1 MNLQNKYHPT
11 SKGSVPP
18 ADLGV
23 ELNWQSPSLKFYFYI
38 KTKVLGNRIQKYINL
53 KNKSSKIIFMENQ
66 YGVGSLIS
74 RVFFK
79 VLFVYFKTEGKGGKE
94 RDRNIS
100 VWLPVSCSLLGTWS
114 ATQACALTGNQT
126 SDLLI
131 HRPALSPLS
140 HTGQGSTFF
149 CAHFSMAFK
158 KNLMEKLSAFFL
170 MVFFEEIKPIS
181 IDKVLSRTL
190 KSHKLMSLEDIRT
203 MLLEFPLNQRES
215 FHKASILSWV
225 IDQLKYFVKFNF
237 HVELTIFNSVLQD
250 LINSFIT
257 TVFLLIVAVL
267 AMQEKE
273 RRHLFYVGGVSRGLC
288 DSILDEYFK
297 TL

>member
-1 MNLQNKYHPT
+1 
-11 SKGSVPP
+11 
-18 ADLGV
+18 
-23 ELNWQSPSLKFYFYI
+23 
-38 KTKVLGNRIQKYINL
+38 
-53 KNKSSKIIFMENQ
+53 
-66 YGVGSLIS
+66 
-74 RVFFK
+74 
-79 VLFVYFKTEGKGGKE
+79 
-94 RDRNIS
+94 
-100 VWLPVSCSLLGTWS
+100 
-114 ATQACALTGNQT
+114 
-126 SDLLI
+126 
-131 HRPALSPLS
+131 
-140 HTGQGSTFF
+140 
-149 CAHFSMAFK
+149 
-158 KNLMEKLSAFFL
+158 